1 MSAAPVVTD
10 LVLQFRDVVK
20 QFGGT
25 LAVDHV
31 SMELRRGVIL
41 ALLGENGAGKSTLI
55 KLLAGVHSLDSGE
68 IVFGDQSDRVA
79 PRVAFIHQDLG
90 LIDSMTAAENIA
102 LANGYPKRAGRSLIS
117 WRQVAAVA
125 ADALEF
131 VGGSIKP
138 TALVKDLTRTE
149 KALLAIARALA
160 TDADVVVLD
169 EPTASLPSA
178 DVSRLFEAL
187 RRLKSRGTAMIYVTH
202 RLDEVFEISDE
213 IAVMRDGKLVGA
225 KTTKNTNQAE
235 LVQLIVGRKPVDF
248 SVTVRD
254 ANAPVSLR
262 LDRVVVGDVGPI
274 DLTVAAGEIIGIAGL
289 RGAGHEAIG
298 RALCGMADISGGG
311 ISLHGKQLELNGPA
325 DSVAAGIAF
334 VTSNRQEE
342 SLAMTMSVAENL
354 YLNPG
359 LHGHHPLRL
368 TRKSSERARARELIQ
383 KFAVRPGET
392 ERPVA
397 TLSGGNQQKVV
408 LARWFAT
415 DADLFVLE
423 EPTMG
428 VDVGAKA
435 EIYALMDAALQRGV
449 SVIVVSTDF
458 EEVSKICHR
467 AFVFNRGQV
476 AGQLRRGSITT
487 PRLIELAAGEPSPV

>member
-1 MSAAPVVTD
+1 
-10 LVLQFRDVVK
+10 
-20 QFGGT
+20 
-25 LAVDHV
+25 
-31 SMELRRGVIL
+31 
-41 ALLGENGAGKSTLI
+41 
-55 KLLAGVHSLDSGE
+55 
-68 IVFGDQSDRVA
+68 
-79 PRVAFIHQDLG
+79 
-90 LIDSMTAAENIA
+90 
-102 LANGYPKRAGRSLIS
+102 
-117 WRQVAAVA
+117 
-125 ADALEF
+125 
-131 VGGSIKP
+131 
-138 TALVKDLTRTE
+138 
-149 KALLAIARALA
+149 
-160 TDADVVVLD
+160 
-169 EPTASLPSA
+169 
-178 DVSRLFEAL
+178 
-187 RRLKSRGTAMIYVTH
+187 
-202 RLDEVFEISDE
+202 
-213 IAVMRDGKLVGA
+213 
-225 KTTKNTNQAE
+225 
-235 LVQLIVGRKPVDF
+235 
-248 SVTVRD
+248 
-254 ANAPVSLR
+254 
-262 LDRVVVGDVGPI
+262 
-274 DLTVAAGEIIGIAGL
+274 
-289 RGAGHEAIG
+289 
-298 RALCGMADISGGG
+298 
-311 ISLHGKQLELNGPA
+311 
-325 DSVAAGIAF
+325 
-334 VTSNRQEE
+334 
-342 SLAMTMSVAENL
+342 VAENL